1 MRNSIRIA
9 RIVQLAGVLLLFKAC
24 TELGVSES
32 AWRGYLGGGLVVI
45 LGARIFEWLTKE

>member
-9 RIVQLAGVLLLFKAC
+9 RIVQLVGVLLLFKAC

-32 AWRGYLGGGLVVI
+32 AWRAYLGIGLLSI
-45 LGARIFEWLTKE
+45 LCARIYEWLSKE